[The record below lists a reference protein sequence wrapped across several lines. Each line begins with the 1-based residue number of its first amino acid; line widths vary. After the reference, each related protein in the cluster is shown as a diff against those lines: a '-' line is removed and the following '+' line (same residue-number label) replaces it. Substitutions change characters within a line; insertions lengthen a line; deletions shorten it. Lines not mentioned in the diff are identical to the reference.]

1 MVGFDALVAR
11 RGPSLDLV
19 VPIGIYICLLL
30 LFATHDDDDDDDDP
44 SFLLSGLL

>member
-30 LFATHDDDDDDDDP
+30 FATHDDDDDDDP

>member
-19 VPIGIYICLLL
+19 VPIGIYICLLI
-30 LFATHDDDDDDDDP
+30 FATHDDDADDDP

>member
-30 LFATHDDDDDDDDP
+30 FATHDDDDDDP

>member
-11 RGPSLDLV
+11 RGPSLVLV
-19 VPIGIYICLLL
+19 VPIGIYICVL
-30 LFATHDDDDDDDDP
+30 LFATHDDDDDDDP